1 MDKIMNIVKN
11 PIFIGIVA
19 ALITYTYFYF
29 ESRKKKDKENKKKS
43 LNIVIPGIVGSLIWF
58 LSGVYFDSLESSSPT
73 QVPIIG
79 GNLGD
84 SKNNNVDFLNNVLS
98 QAPVISH
105 SAKGNL
111 GYSKV
116 TEDIPL
122 PNIDVFMDF
131 PNF

>member
-1 MDKIMNIVKN
+1 MDKFMNIVKN
-11 PIFIGIVA
+11 PIFIGIVV
-19 ALITYTYFYF
+19 ALITYAYFYF
-29 ESRKKKDKENKKKS
+29 ENNKKKDKENKKKS
-43 LNIVIPGIVGSLIWF
+43 LNIVIPGIVGSIVWF
-58 LSGVYFDSLESSSPT
+58 LAGTYFDSLGSESPT
-73 QVPIIG
+73 QIPIIG
-79 GNLGD
+79 GNLNKD
-84 SKNNNVDFLNNVLS
+84 TNVEFLNNVLS

-111 GYSKV
+111 GYNRI